1 MAELVDA
8 HGSGPCA
15 ARCGGSSPS
24 VGTKT
29 KRSVDENQPAFCVLG
44 RTSKA
49 PARFAGG
56 TRKSGLARPDG
67 VAGRDRGPPCAANK
81 KGRMMKII
89 RPFAFWGS
97 NKKFALLP
105 TLIAN
110 SHSPRQSRF
119 TAIACELA
127 RAKSFIIRTVC
138 LWQRHAPASAHPAKH
153 RQLSPRRNAPI
164 RQVPGLVP
172 P

>member
-67 VAGRDRGPPCAANK
+67 VAGRDRGPPWAATQKRSIDESQSAFCVFGAFNT
-81 KGRMMKII
+81 GRRMHPSLAD
-89 RPFAFWGS
+89 RP
-97 NKKFALLP
+97 
-105 TLIAN
+105 
-110 SHSPRQSRF
+110 
-119 TAIACELA
+119 AC
-127 RAKSFIIRTVC
+127 V
-138 LWQRHAPASAHPAKH
+138 
-153 RQLSPRRNAPI
+153 
-164 RQVPGLVP
+164 VPWWFF
-172 P
+172 